1 MTKTLSTKA
10 ISMMHFRSA
19 AFTAMLLALPLVA
32 TSAAHAQ
39 SIDFQVLY
47 DFTGASPSSL
57 SSDASHGT
65 TFNGGGGYGTVFE
78 PSNLGTPLNTLYS
91 FEGTAGNDGAGPVS
105 LTVESNGALLYGVT
119 QAGGDSACPGIPAQ
133 YQGCGTVYKLTPK
146 TGKYE
151 VLYRFTGGADGYG
164 PYGQLVLNQGDIYGT
179 TFLGGTY
186 GDCIQGS
193 ACGTVFKLSKSGSKW
208 LESVIWDFGQG
219 NDGAEPAA
227 GVIFDK
233 SGNIYGTTVAG
244 GSGSGSPCGV
254 QGHTGC
260 GVVYELTPS
269 ASGWIETILYN
280 FQGLTDGG
288 APYSGVVMDHSG
300 NLYGA
305 TALGGSGGG
314 GTIYELSPSDGGW
327 NFTALYSFSGSGT
340 GPSGQCPIC
349 TGPLASLTLGVAE
362 GELALFGTTYNDGAN
377 GHGMAFEMALST
389 KTGIWTFWDLHDFTG
404 GSDGGNVVS
413 GLAAQ
418 PGVWL
423 YGVTATGGANG
434 AGVLFGVTAGE
445 CGGPERCVRP

>member
-1 MTKTLSTKA
+1 MR
-10 ISMMHFRSA
+10 HFRNA
-19 AFTAMLLALPLVA
+19 AVKAVLVALPLVTA
-32 TSAAHAQ
+32 SAAHAQ
-39 SIDFQVLY
+39 LVFDEAPAAVNFSVLCN
-47 DFTGASPSSL
+47 FTGGSPSGL
-57 SSDASHGT
+57 AGGGEYGT
-65 TFNGGGGYGTVFE
+65 TFDGGGGYGTVFE
-78 PSNLGTPLNTLYS
+78 VSGPIGYPAIDTLYS
-91 FEGTAGNDGAGPVS
+91 FEGTAGNDGAGPVG
-105 LTVESNGALLYGVT
+105 LTVESNGALYGVT

-133 YQGCGTVYKLTPK
+133 YEGCGTVYELTPK

-164 PYGQLVLNQGDIYGT
+164 PYGQPVLNQGDIYGT

-186 GDCIQGS
+186 GDCIQGY
-193 ACGTVFKLSKSGSKW
+193 ACGTVFKLTKSGSKW
-208 LESVIWDFGQG
+208 RESAIWDFGQG

-244 GSGSGSPCGV
+244 GSGRGSSCGV

-269 ASGWIETILYN
+269 GSGWTETILYN
-280 FQGLTDGG
+280 FQGGTDGG

-314 GTIYELSPSDGGW
+314 GTIYELSPSGGGW
-327 NFTALYSFSGSGT
+327 NFTVLYPFSGSGT
-340 GPSGQCPIC
+340 GPSGQCPTC
-349 TGPLASLTLGVAE
+349 TGPLASLTLGS
-362 GELALFGTTYNDGAN
+362 GDELEIFGTTYNDGAI
-377 GHGMAFEMALST
+377 GYGMAFEMTFSK
-389 KTGIWTFWDLHDFTG
+389 KTGIWTFYDLHDFTG

-413 GLAAQ
+413 GLEGLATSL
-418 PGVWL
+418 W
-423 YGVTATGGANG
+423 GVTSSGGTNG
-434 AGVLFGVTAGE
+434 AGVLFQLMWAG